1 MNKNPEYNFN
11 KGIENKLKGFKSY
24 LKQSGNDI
32 NTIQQKSNYTGYFLT
47 WKEKENLQEVTY
59 NDLLSFIGYC
69 RETGKTKRHINSI
82 LRSIRN
88 YYEYLKQKDNTI
100 INPAANLYIR
110 GEKRTVP
117 HNNLPFELLEDVY
130 IKYPAI
136 DNRTKRNK
144 IILGLFIYQGI
155 TTDEL
160 KRLQTD
166 HVNLQDGKITI
177 PGSKRSNKRVLAL
190 KPFQVMA
197 MHEYIEKIRPVFLLS
212 QTDQLFISA
221 EGCLNIKNSVHHLFR
236 AVKLIDA
243 QVNNAKQIRISV
255 ITYWLKHYNLR
266 QVQYMAGHRY
276 VSSTERYQVN
286 NLEGLKK
293 EIDEYHPLK

>member
-1 MNKNPEYNFN
+1 MNRKEEYIFN
-11 KGIENKLKGFKSY
+11 KTIVSNLRGFKSY
-24 LKQSGNDI
+24 LKQLGNDI
-32 NTIQQKSNYTGYFLT
+32 NTIRQKSNYTGYFLT
-47 WKEKENLQEVTY
+47 WRETENLQETTY
-59 NDLLSFIGYC
+59 NDMLSFVGHC
-69 RETGKTKRHINSI
+69 RETGKSKKHINSI
-82 LRSIRN
+82 LRSVRN

-100 INPAANLYIR
+100 TNPVANLYIR

-117 HNNLPFELLEDVY
+117 HNNLPFELLEEVY

-144 IILGLFIYQGI
+144 VILGLFIYQGI

-160 KRLQTD
+160 KRLQTY
-166 HVNLQDGKITI
+166 HVNLEDGKITI

-197 MHEYIEKIRPVFLLS
+197 MHEYIKKIRPVFLLS
-212 QTDQLFISA
+212 QTNQLFISA

-236 AVKLIDA
+236 AVKLIDP
-243 QVNNAKQIRISV
+243 QVKNAKQIRISV
-255 ITYWLKHYNLR
+255 ITHWLKQYNLR